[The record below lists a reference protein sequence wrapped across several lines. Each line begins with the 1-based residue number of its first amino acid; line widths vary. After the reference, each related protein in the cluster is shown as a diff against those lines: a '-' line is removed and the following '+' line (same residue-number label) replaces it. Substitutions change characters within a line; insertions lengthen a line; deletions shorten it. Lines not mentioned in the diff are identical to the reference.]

1 MQNPIAVIF
10 TTSRAAARVLK
21 AELIAQGFEDA
32 KVVDNGADAA
42 NRWSVVHAIKNQVIM
57 TAENF
62 EKVEQAIAA
71 PAAPTPALVELMK
84 RETPT
89 RDEVRQGCA
98 MVRAQMALKEAASK
112 VKRPTKKWEYVN
124 PDHGKQTR
132 RNEKKAPM
140 MAKKNRQPVKENA
153 LSIALQVAFKK

>member
-1 MQNPIAVIF
+1 MSNVSFAF
-10 TTSRAAARVLK
+10 ATSRAAARVLK
-21 AELIAQGFEDA
+21 SELITKGFEDA
-32 KVVDNGADAA
+32 KVVDNGADAEI
-42 NRWSVVHAIKNQVIM
+42 RWSVKYTVAETVVV

-71 PAAPTPALVELMK
+71 PALVELVQDA
-84 RETPT
+84 PT
-89 RDEVRQGCA
+89 RDEVRQGVA

-124 PDHGKQTR
+124 PNFGKQTR

-140 MAKKNRQPVKENA
+140 MVKKNRQPVKENA
-153 LSIALQVAFKK
+153 LTIALAVAFQK